1 MSAPRKGLLIV
12 ISGPSGV
19 GKDTLI
25 KRLLE
30 LDRNLRYSVSCT
42 TRTPRKGE
50 IDGVHYT
57 FLDRPRFQ
65 KLIDEGAFLEYA
77 NYDGNLYGTLSER
90 VERVRADGHDIVLKI
105 EVQGAEQVRERA
117 ADGTFVFVV
126 APSTKELE
134 RRQELRNSESSTGM
148 ASRREIAEREMTYA
162 SHYDHVVVND
172 ELERAV
178 AEILAVIQQAR
189 MARDTPREGQT

>member
-1 MSAPRKGLLIV
+1 MTAGRRGLMIV

-42 TRTPRKGE
+42 TRNPRPGE

-57 FLDRPRFQ
+57 FLDRPSFQ
-65 KLIDEGAFLEYA
+65 KLIDQGAFLEYA
-77 NYDGNLYGTLSER
+77 TYDGNLYGTLSDR
-90 VERVRADGHDIVLKI
+90 VERARVEGHDVVLKI
-105 EVQGAEQVRERA
+105 EVQGAEQARERA
-117 ADGTFVFVV
+117 ADGLFIFVV
-126 APSTKELE
+126 PPSTSELE
-134 RRQELRNSESSTGM
+134 RRQLLRNSESASGM

-178 AEILAVIQQAR
+178 AEILAIIEQAR
-189 MARDTPREGQT
+189 DSDAAPKDQT

>member
-1 MSAPRKGLLIV
+1 VRRGLLIV

-25 KRLLE
+25 RRLLD

-42 TRTPRKGE
+42 TRAPRPGE
-50 IDGVHYT
+50 VDGVNYT
-57 FLDRPRFQ
+57 FVSRERFEQ
-65 KLIDEGAFLEYA
+65 LIKEGAFLEYA
-77 NYDGNLYGTLSER
+77 TYAGNLYGTLIER
-90 VERVRADGHDIVLKI
+90 VEKVRAAGHDVVLKI

-117 ADGTFVFVV
+117 PEGLFIFVV
-126 APSTKELE
+126 PPSTQELA
-134 RRQELRNSESSTGM
+134 RRQELRNSETAENM
-148 ASRREIAEREMTYA
+148 ASRRKIAEIEMTYA

-178 AEILAVIQQAR
+178 AEVLALIQEAR
-189 MARDTPREGQT
+189 QRQT